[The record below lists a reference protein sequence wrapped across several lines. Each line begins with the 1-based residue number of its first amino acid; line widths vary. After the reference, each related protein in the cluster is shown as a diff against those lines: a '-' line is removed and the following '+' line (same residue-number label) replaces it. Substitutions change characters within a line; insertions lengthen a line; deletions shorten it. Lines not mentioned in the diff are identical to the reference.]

1 MKKKQRPE
9 PMVGPSTTI
18 FKFFVS
24 ILLNE
29 NRTKGENERENMY
42 EQKRKG
48 EEIIVVMA
56 SRRRAMKELGRV
68 TFPPDTTSGGGSPRA
83 SLERRVSLER
93 KIVFLNMKRKKEKIV
108 KNDKK
113 YKFRK
118 TQKVKN
124 DETIYSRK
132 TYIKTHN

>member
-29 NRTKGENERENMY
+29 NKTKGENERENMY

-56 SRRRAMKELGRV
+56 SHEGAREGHI
-68 TFPPDTTSGGGSPRA
+68 FP
-83 SLERRVSLER
+83 
-93 KIVFLNMKRKKEKIV
+93 
-108 KNDKK
+108 
-113 YKFRK
+113 
-118 TQKVKN
+118 
-124 DETIYSRK
+124 
-132 TYIKTHN
+132 

>member
-29 NRTKGENERENMY
+29 NRTKGKNERENIY

-48 EEIIVVMA
+48 EEIIVVTGLPA
-56 SRRRAMKELGRV
+56 EGYEGPRQGHI
-68 TFPPDTTSGGGSPRA
+68 FP
-83 SLERRVSLER
+83 
-93 KIVFLNMKRKKEKIV
+93 
-108 KNDKK
+108 
-113 YKFRK
+113 
-118 TQKVKN
+118 
-124 DETIYSRK
+124 
-132 TYIKTHN
+132 